1 MNTWFQFSGKNSNG
15 SIVINFKQTFQKSEG
30 QYDLEGQGQGHKFS
44 NSSESFVWSIRS
56 LNLKVKF
63 QTVQC

>member
-1 MNTWFQFSGKNSNG
+1 MMNTWFQFSGKNSNS

-30 QYDLEGQGQGHKFS
+30 QYDLEGQGHKFS